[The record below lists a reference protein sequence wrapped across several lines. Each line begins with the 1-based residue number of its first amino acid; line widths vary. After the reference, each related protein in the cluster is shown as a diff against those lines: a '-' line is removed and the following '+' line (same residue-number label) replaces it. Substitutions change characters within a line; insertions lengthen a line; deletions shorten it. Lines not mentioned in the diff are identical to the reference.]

1 MFVLPEMFDP
11 MFFSIPQHVV
21 PVKLATDEDPEVPG
35 LHKSEAVGCSEDV
48 SVRYEGSPAN
58 VLEFPAGLVTNLQSR
73 VKVGHNV
80 FTISASFNQG
90 QKVEGLEIK

>member
-1 MFVLPEMFDP
+1 MFDP

-48 SVRYEGSPAN
+48 SVRYEGASAN
-58 VLEFPAGLVTNLQSR
+58 VLEFPAGLVTNLQS
-73 VKVGHNV
+73 
-80 FTISASFNQG
+80 QG
-90 QKVEGLEIK
+90 RL